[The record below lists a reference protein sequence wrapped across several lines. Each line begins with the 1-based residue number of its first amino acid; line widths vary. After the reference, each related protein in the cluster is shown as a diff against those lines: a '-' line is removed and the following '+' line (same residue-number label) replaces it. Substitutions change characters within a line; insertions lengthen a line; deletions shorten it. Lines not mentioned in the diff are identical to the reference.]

1 MALQVADHWFEL
13 RRLADGITF
22 LWEPHVAPLLR
33 CNIWHVRGRDRDLIV
48 DTGMGIC
55 SLREFAK
62 EILDKPVSAVATH
75 AHIDHI
81 GGHHEFEDCI
91 AHGLEAEGLRSA
103 AGDYTLA
110 DPGFDPEDMATLRI
124 PPVPDYEIEG
134 AMITALP
141 AADYDIRSY
150 RIRPARRV
158 RAVEEGEVIDLGDRV
173 LEVLHLPGHSPGSIG
188 LLERKTGMLFSGD
201 AIYDGPLIDNLHHS
215 SLPDYVRTLRRLR
228 ALPVRTIHA
237 GHEPSFGRDR
247 LVELVD
253 RQLARWQEA
262 ALL

>member
-1 MALQVADHWFEL
+1 MGLRVADHWFEL
-13 RRLADGITF
+13 RRLDDDVTF

-55 SLREFAK
+55 SLRDFAK
-62 EILDKPVSAVATH
+62 DILDKPVTAVATH

-91 AHGLEAEGLRSA
+91 AHALEAEGLRSA

-110 DPGFDPEDMATLRI
+110 DPDFDPEDMATLRI
-124 PPVPDYEIEG
+124 PPIPDYEIAG
-134 AMITALP
+134 SMITALP
-141 AADYDIRSY
+141 TADYDIQSF
-150 RIRPARRV
+150 RIRPAGKI
-158 RAVEEGEVIDLGDRV
+158 RAVEEGDLVDLGDRV
-173 LEVLHLPGHSPGSIG
+173 FTVLHLPGHSPGSIG
-188 LLERKTGMLFSGD
+188 LWEQGTQTLFSGD

-215 SLPDYVRTLRRLR
+215 SLPDYIRTLRRLC
-228 ALPVRTIHA
+228 AVPAKTIHA
-237 GHEPSFGRDR
+237 GHEPSFGRER

-253 RQLARWQEA
+253 EQLARWEKRA
-262 ALL
+262 